1 MNITSAKYVQTDKEE
16 GGTLFNH
23 SVLAVIDG
31 LEHLIPMQ
39 TTNRHY
45 VAILEWVEK
54 GNTIEAAS

>member
-16 GGTLFNH
+16 NGTLYNH

-45 VAILEWVEK
+45 LAVLEWVAE
-54 GNTIEAAS
+54 GNTIQAAS